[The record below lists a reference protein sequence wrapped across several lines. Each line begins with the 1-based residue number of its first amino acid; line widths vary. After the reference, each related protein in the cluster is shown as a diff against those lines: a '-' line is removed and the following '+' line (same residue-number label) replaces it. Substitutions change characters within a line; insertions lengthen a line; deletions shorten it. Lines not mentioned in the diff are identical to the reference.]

1 MLDKCSDLSILKRS
15 VADKLFMTGDKCEL
29 TLSVTGENRVVFK
42 KQKRVK
48 FHLANLDGSYITD
61 FVVEASTAP
70 KISSS
75 FEKINI
81 DPKDFEYLS
90 DLEFSEQ
97 LPMTQEYFGENN
109 DIQLLLGLPFQFY
122 IRKFPY

>member
-1 MLDKCSDLSILKRS
+1 M
-15 VADKLFMTGDKCEL
+15 
-29 TLSVTGENRVVFK
+29 FK

-48 FHLANLDGSYITD
+48 FRLANLDGSYITD

-81 DPKDFEYLS
+81 NPKDFEYLS
-90 DLEFSEQ
+90 DLEFTEE
-97 LPMTQEYFGENN
+97 LPMTQQYFEDNN
-109 DIQLLLGLPFQFY
+109 EIQLMLGLPFQFY
-122 IRKFPY
+122 IRKYPYYLFGQMKKKFSGLGLETGVLIS